1 MPTGLTPTEGVGGAV
16 AYSPRPPHSA
26 DGPRWEP
33 EATEQSG
40 TPIIRLA
47 RRHALLVAACAIV
60 AGGAGMFVTSRL
72 PRQYEATVS
81 IRVDQKASQAT
92 AIGAANF
99 SRDNGLGTEVEM
111 LRSREL
117 ALAVVDSLGLRLT
130 VEKLGSGA
138 DKPVPRSM
146 ALSDVQVRGDAPKM
160 WYQLVRG
167 TDDRLE
173 LQDSS
178 GNTIALSAA
187 GETVR
192 VDSAVFRLAPEVADY
207 VPLKLAVLSADDAAD
222 RLRRSVSPGRR
233 SREADLIDVQV
244 RGSDPVLVRDIA
256 NAYGRLYVA
265 THQSARQLEAK
276 RSVTFLGE
284 QLDRVSRQ
292 LDSAEV
298 SLKNYRTQAGVISL
312 PDEASNGVS
321 RRAELLAQR
330 NAIDAE
336 RDALNRLVQST
347 RADGGSNGVE
357 RYHELLA
364 FPTLLRSGAASG
376 LQNALS
382 AAEQKRSELLTR
394 RTERDEE
401 VKATEARIAEL
412 QGQIRDFAT
421 TYLQG
426 LTNQVGALDAT
437 LSRSDAALS
446 TLPQKELRH
455 SELERDAKTTEAV
468 YAMLQARY
476 KEAEIAA
483 AASDA
488 SIRLVDAAVLPRRP
502 VSPKPLVNLALAMVA
517 GLMIGVAGAFLRD
530 SSDRSLRTRAQLL
543 ALTGSPVLSLIPRLK
558 SVSGFSARFLGSPTR
573 VSGVLQDG
581 RRRESSS
588 HSLVRPSQPPVS
600 TSYSSEDLFG
610 FAASYSRLVTNL
622 GFAGLANPIR
632 VVLVTSALPGDG
644 KTTVA
649 TNLALTIAREGKRV
663 LLIDADLRGGRVDVT
678 LRLPV
683 AAGLGE
689 VLRGQHAFETAVL
702 QVPAGGGRELHVLPR
717 GTAKADPAALLASDK
732 TREVLA
738 RARELYDMVIVDT
751 PPVNAVADAA
761 LLSRQCDGVLV
772 VARAGVTARDAL
784 VFAMEQLRIVHAP
797 VIGAVLNDVD
807 LRGDAGVDGAY
818 QYYGRYAPSGSAA

>member
-1 MPTGLTPTEGVGGAV
+1 
-16 AYSPRPPHSA
+16 
-26 DGPRWEP
+26 
-33 EATEQSG
+33 
-40 TPIIRLA
+40 
-47 RRHALLVAACAIV
+47 
-60 AGGAGMFVTSRL
+60 MFVTSRL

-192 VDSAVFRLAPEVADY
+192 VDSAVFRLAPGVADY
-207 VPLKLAVLSADDAAD
+207 VPLKLAVLTADDAAD

-256 NAYGRLYVA
+256 NTYGRLYVA

-276 RSVTFLGE
+276 RSVAFLGE

-292 LDSAEV
+292 LDSAEL
-298 SLKNYRTQAGVISL
+298 SLKNYRTRAGVISL

-336 RDALNRLVQST
+336 RDALDRLVHST
-347 RADGGSNGVE
+347 PADGSSKAVE
-357 RYHELLA
+357 RYRELLA

-412 QGQIRDFAT
+412 QGQIRAFAT

-446 TLPQKELRH
+446 TLPEKELRH
-455 SELERDAKTTEAV
+455 SELERGAKTTEAV

-483 AASDA
+483 AATDA
-488 SIRLVDAAVLPRRP
+488 SIRLVDAAVLRRRP

-543 ALTGSPVLSLIPRLK
+543 ALTGSPVLSLIPRLR
-558 SVSGFSARFLGSPTR
+558 SVSGFSARFPGFPTR
-573 VSGVLQDG
+573 VSGLLQDG
-581 RRRESSS
+581 QRREDSSN
-588 HSLVRPSQPPVS
+588 SLVRPSQSSVD
-600 TSYSSEDLFG
+600 TSYAAEDMFG

-622 GFAGLANPIR
+622 GFAGLANPVR

-689 VLRGQHAFETAVL
+689 VLRGQHAFEAAVL

-738 RARELYDMVIVDT
+738 RARELYDMIIVDT

>member
-1 MPTGLTPTEGVGGAV
+1 MQTGSTPTEDVGGAV
-16 AYSPRPPHSA
+16 VYSPRPPHGA
-26 DGPRWEP
+26 DAPQWKTEVV
-33 EATEQSG
+33 EQSG
-40 TPIIRLA
+40 TAIIPWA
-47 RRHALLVAACAIV
+47 RRHALLVAACALV
-60 AGGAGMFVTSRL
+60 AGGAGIFVTARL
-72 PRQYEATVS
+72 PRLYEASVS
-81 IRVDQKASQAT
+81 IRVDQKASQAPT
-92 AIGAANF
+92 IGAPNY

-130 VEKLGSGA
+130 VAKLGSGA
-138 DKPVPRSM
+138 GKPVSRSKV
-146 ALSDVQVRGDAPKM
+146 LSDVRVRADAPEM
-160 WYQLVRG
+160 WYQLVRAPG
-167 TDDRLE
+167 DRLE

-178 GNTIALSAA
+178 GRTIVRPAA

-192 VDSAVFRLAPEVADY
+192 VGGAVFRLAPEVADY
-207 VPLKLAVLSADDAAD
+207 VPLMLVVLTTDDAVD
-222 RLRRSVSPGRR
+222 GIRRSVSIGRR
-233 SREADLIDVQV
+233 SREADLVDVQV
-244 RGSDPVLVRDIA
+244 RGSDPVMVRDIA

-276 RSVTFLGE
+276 QSLAFLGE

-292 LDSAEV
+292 LDSAER
-298 SLKNYRTQAGVISL
+298 SLENYRTQAGVISL
-312 PDEASNGVS
+312 PEEASTGVS

-336 RDALNRLVQST
+336 RDALDRLVRST
-347 RADGGSNGVE
+347 RAGGSSKGVD
-357 RYHELLA
+357 RYSALLA

-382 AAEQKRSELLTR
+382 LAEQKRSDLLTR

-426 LTNQVGALDAT
+426 LTDQVGALDAT

-455 SELERDAKTTEAV
+455 SELERSAKTTEAV

-483 AASDA
+483 AATDA
-488 SIRLVDAAVLPRRP
+488 SIRLVDEAVLPRRP
-502 VSPKPLVNLALAMVA
+502 VSPKPLVNLALAMMA
-517 GLMIGVAGAFLRD
+517 GLMIGVGGAFLRD

-558 SVSGFSARFLGSPTR
+558 SVSGFSARLSGLPTR
-573 VSGVLQDG
+573 VSGLLQDS
-581 RRRESSS
+581 RRRDGSS
-588 HSLVRPSQPPVS
+588 HSLVRPSQSPGNM
-600 TSYSSEDLFG
+600 SYSAEDLFG

-622 GFAGLANPIR
+622 GFAGMANPIR

-649 TNLALTIAREGKRV
+649 TNLALTMAGEGKRV
-663 LLIDADLRGGRVDVT
+663 LLIDADLRGGRVDAV
-678 LRLPV
+678 LRLPLTV
-683 AAGLGE
+683 GLGE
-689 VLRGQHAFETAVL
+689 VLRGQHEFEAAVM
-702 QVPAGGGRELHVLPR
+702 QMPAGGGREVHVLPR
-717 GTAKADPAALLASDK
+717 GSAKADPAALLASDK
-732 TREVLA
+732 PREVLA
-738 RARELYDMVIVDT
+738 RARELYDMVILDT

-772 VARAGVTARDAL
+772 VARSGATARDAL
-784 VFAMEQLRIVHAP
+784 AFAMEQLRIVHAP

-818 QYYGRYAPSGSAA
+818 QYYGRYAPSGS

>member
-16 AYSPRPPHSA
+16 AYSPRSPHGT
-26 DGPRWEP
+26 DGPRWET
-33 EATEQSG
+33 EVTEQSG

-60 AGGAGMFVTSRL
+60 AGGAGMFVTARL

-138 DKPVPRSM
+138 DKPVPRSRI
-146 ALSDVQVRGDAPKM
+146 LSDVQVRGDAPKM

-207 VPLKLAVLSADDAAD
+207 VPLKLAILTADDAAD

-276 RSVTFLGE
+276 RSVAFLGE
-284 QLDRVSRQ
+284 QLDRVSHQ

-298 SLKNYRTQAGVISL
+298 SLKNYRTRAGVISL

-336 RDALNRLVQST
+336 RDALDRLVHST
-347 RADGGSNGVE
+347 PADGSSKAVE
-357 RYHELLA
+357 RYRELLA

-437 LSRSDAALS
+437 LSRSDARPL
-446 TLPQKELRH
+446 H
-455 SELERDAKTTEAV
+455 
-468 YAMLQARY
+468 
-476 KEAEIAA
+476 AA
-483 AASDA
+483 AKGAT
-488 SIRLVDAAVLPRRP
+488 PF
-502 VSPKPLVNLALAMVA
+502 
-517 GLMIGVAGAFLRD
+517 GAGA
-530 SSDRSLRTRAQLL
+530 
-543 ALTGSPVLSLIPRLK
+543 
-558 SVSGFSARFLGSPTR
+558 
-573 VSGVLQDG
+573 
-581 RRRESSS
+581 
-588 HSLVRPSQPPVS
+588 
-600 TSYSSEDLFG
+600 
-610 FAASYSRLVTNL
+610 
-622 GFAGLANPIR
+622 
-632 VVLVTSALPGDG
+632 
-644 KTTVA
+644 
-649 TNLALTIAREGKRV
+649 
-663 LLIDADLRGGRVDVT
+663 
-678 LRLPV
+678 
-683 AAGLGE
+683 
-689 VLRGQHAFETAVL
+689 
-702 QVPAGGGRELHVLPR
+702 
-717 GTAKADPAALLASDK
+717 
-732 TREVLA
+732 
-738 RARELYDMVIVDT
+738 
-751 PPVNAVADAA
+751 
-761 LLSRQCDGVLV
+761 
-772 VARAGVTARDAL
+772 
-784 VFAMEQLRIVHAP
+784 
-797 VIGAVLNDVD
+797 
-807 LRGDAGVDGAY
+807 
-818 QYYGRYAPSGSAA
+818 

>member
-1 MPTGLTPTEGVGGAV
+1 MPTGLTPTEGVRGAV
-16 AYSPRPPHSA
+16 AHSPRPPHGTDA
-26 DGPRWEP
+26 PRWQTED
-33 EATEQSG
+33 TEQSG
-40 TPIIRLA
+40 TPIIQWA
-47 RRHALLVAACAIV
+47 RRHALLVGACAAV
-60 AGGAGMFVTSRL
+60 AGGAGLLVTSRL
-72 PRQYEATVS
+72 PRLYEASVS
-81 IRVDQKASQAT
+81 IRVDPKAPQAT
-92 AIGAANF
+92 AIGAPNY

-130 VEKLGSGA
+130 VAKLGSSTG
-138 DKPVPRSM
+138 KPAPRSM
-146 ALSDVQVRGDAPKM
+146 VLSDVQVRADAPKT
-160 WYQLVRG
+160 WYRLVRG
-167 TDDRLE
+167 ADDRLE

-178 GNTIALSAA
+178 GRALARPAA

-192 VDSAVFRLAPEVADY
+192 VGGAAFRLAPEAADY
-207 VPLKLAVLSADDAAD
+207 VPLKLAILTADDAAD
-222 RLRRSVSPGRR
+222 RLRDSVSAGRR
-233 SREADLIDVQV
+233 TREADLIDVQV
-244 RGSDPVLVRDIA
+244 RGSDPVLVRNIA

-276 RSVTFLGE
+276 RSVAFLGE

-292 LDSAEV
+292 LDSAER

-336 RDALNRLVQST
+336 RDALERLVAST
-347 RADGGSNGVE
+347 RASDSIKGVE
-357 RYHELLA
+357 RYRELLA

-376 LQNALS
+376 LQSALS
-382 AAEQKRSELLTR
+382 AAEQKRSDLLTR

-426 LTNQVGALDAT
+426 LTNQVVALDAT
-437 LSRSDAALS
+437 LSRSDAALA

-488 SIRLVDAAVLPRRP
+488 SIRLVDEAVLPRRP
-502 VSPKPLVNLALAMVA
+502 ASPKPLVNLALAMMA
-517 GLMIGVAGAFLRD
+517 GLMIGAGGAFLRD

-558 SVSGFSARFLGSPTR
+558 SVSGFSARGL
-573 VSGVLQDG
+573 LQDS
-581 RRRESSS
+581 RRREGSS
-588 HSLVRPSQPPVS
+588 HSLVRPSESSVN

-622 GFAGLANPIR
+622 GFAGMANPIR
-632 VVLVTSALPGDG
+632 AVLVTSALPGDG

-663 LLIDADLRGGRVDVT
+663 LLIDADLHGGRVDAM
-678 LRLPV
+678 LRLPLGV
-683 AAGLGE
+683 GLGE
-689 VLRGQHAFETAVL
+689 VLRGQHEFEAAVM

-717 GTAKADPAALLASDK
+717 GTSKADPAALLASDK
-732 TREVLA
+732 LRDVLA
-738 RARELYDMVIVDT
+738 RARELYDMVIIDT

-784 VFAMEQLRIVHAP
+784 VFAMEQLRIVNAP

-807 LRGDAGVDGAY
+807 LRGDASVDGAY

>member
-16 AYSPRPPHSA
+16 AYSPRPPHGT
-26 DGPRWEP
+26 DGPRWET
-33 EATEQSG
+33 EVTEQSG

-60 AGGAGMFVTSRL
+60 SGGAGLFVTSRL
-72 PRQYEATVS
+72 PRLYEASVS
-81 IRVDQKASQAT
+81 IRVDQKAPQAT
-92 AIGAANF
+92 AIGAPNY
-99 SRDNGLGTEVEM
+99 SRDNELGTEVEM

-130 VEKLGSGA
+130 VAKLGSGA
-138 DKPVPRSM
+138 GKPVPRSM
-146 ALSDVQVRGDAPKM
+146 VLSDVRVGADAPKM
-160 WYQLVRG
+160 WYQLVRAA
-167 TDDRLE
+167 DDRIE

-178 GNTIALSAA
+178 GSTIVRPAA

-192 VDSAVFRLAPEVADY
+192 VGGAVFRLSPEAADY
-207 VPLKLAVLSADDAAD
+207 LPLKLAVLTADDAAD
-222 RLRRSVSPGRR
+222 LVRKSVSPGRR
-233 SREADLIDVQV
+233 SREADLIDIQV
-244 RGSDPVLVRDIA
+244 RGSDPVLVRNIA

-265 THQSARQLEAK
+265 THQTARQLEAK
-276 RSVTFLGE
+276 RSVAFLGE

-292 LDSAEV
+292 LDSAGR
-298 SLKNYRTQAGVISL
+298 SLKNYRTRAGVISL
-312 PDEASNGVS
+312 PDEASTGVS

-336 RDALNRLVQST
+336 RDALDRLVHST
-347 RADGGSNGVE
+347 RADGSSNGVE
-357 RYHELLA
+357 RYRELLA

-382 AAEQKRSELLTR
+382 AAEQKRSDLLTR

-412 QGQIRDFAT
+412 RGQIRDFAT

-446 TLPQKELRH
+446 TLPEKELRH
-455 SELERDAKTTEAV
+455 SELERGAKTTEAV

-483 AASDA
+483 AATDA
-488 SIRLVDAAVLPRRP
+488 SIRLVDEAVLPRRP
-502 VSPKPLVNLALAMVA
+502 VSPKPLVNLALAMMA
-517 GLMIGVAGAFLRD
+517 GLMVGVGGAFLRD

-558 SVSGFSARFLGSPTR
+558 SVSGFSARFPTR
-573 VSGVLQDG
+573 SGLLQDS
-581 RRRESSS
+581 RRREGSS
-588 HSLVRPSQPPVS
+588 HSLVRPSQSPVN
-600 TSYSSEDLFG
+600 TSYSAEDLFG

-663 LLIDADLRGGRVDVT
+663 LLIDADLRGGRVDVM
-678 LRLPV
+678 LRLPLAV
-683 AAGLGE
+683 GLGE
-689 VLRGQHAFETAVL
+689 VLRGQHEFGAAVA

-717 GTAKADPAALLASDK
+717 GTAKADPGALLASDK

-738 RARELYDMVIVDT
+738 RAREQYDMVIVDT

>member
-16 AYSPRPPHSA
+16 VGSPRPLHGT
-26 DGPRWEP
+26 DVPRWNP
-33 EATEQSG
+33 EATEQPG
-40 TPIIRLA
+40 TNIIRLV
-47 RRHALLVAACAIV
+47 RRHTLLVAACAIV
-60 AGGAGMFVTSRL
+60 AGAAGMFVTARL
-72 PRQYEATVS
+72 PRLYEASVA
-81 IRVDQKASQAT
+81 IRVDEKAPQAT
-92 AIGAANF
+92 AIGAPNY
-99 SRDNGLGTEVEM
+99 SRDNALGTEVEM

-117 ALAVVDSLGLRLT
+117 ALAVVDSLGLRLA
-130 VEKLGSGA
+130 VAELGSGA
-138 DKPVPRSM
+138 GKPVSRSM
-146 ALSDVQVRGDAPKM
+146 AMSDVRVRADAPPM
-160 WYQLVRG
+160 WYKLVQVPDG
-167 TDDRLE
+167 GLE

-178 GNTIALSAA
+178 GSSVVRPSI
-187 GETVR
+187 GEMVR
-192 VDSAVFRLAPEVADY
+192 VGGIMFRLAPGVADY
-207 VPLKLAVLSADDAAD
+207 VPLKLAVLTADEAAD
-222 RLRRSVSPGRR
+222 ALRRSVSPGRR
-233 SREADLIDVQV
+233 SRDADLIDVQV
-244 RGSDPVLVRDIA
+244 RGNDPVLVRDIA

-276 RSVTFLGE
+276 HSVAFLGE

-292 LDSAEV
+292 LDSAEH
-298 SLKNYRTQAGVISL
+298 SLESYRTRAGAINL
-312 PDEASNGVS
+312 TEEASTGVS
-321 RRAELLAQR
+321 RRGELLAQR

-336 RDALNRLVQST
+336 RDALDRLVRST
-347 RADGGSNGVE
+347 RAGESSRGADHY
-357 RYHELLA
+357 RELLA

-376 LQNALS
+376 LQSALS
-382 AAEQKRSELLTR
+382 AAEQKRSDLLTR

-412 QGQIRDFAT
+412 HGQIRDFAM

-426 LTNQVGALDAT
+426 LTNQVDALDAT

-446 TLPQKELRH
+446 TLPQKELRQ
-455 SELERDAKTTEAV
+455 SELERAAKTTEAV
-468 YAMLQARY
+468 YAMLQDRY

-483 AASDA
+483 AATDA
-488 SIRLVDAAVLPRRP
+488 SIRLVDEAVLPRRP
-502 VSPKPLVNLALAMVA
+502 VSPKPLLNLVLAMLA
-517 GLMIGVAGAFLRD
+517 GLMIGVGGAFLRD

-558 SVSGFSARFLGSPTR
+558 SPSGFSARFPGLLTR
-573 VSGVLQDG
+573 TGGQPQDS
-581 RRRESSS
+581 RRGDGSS
-588 HSLVRPSQPPVS
+588 HSVVRQSRSPV
-600 TSYSSEDLFG
+600 TSYSAEDLFS

-622 GFAGLANPIR
+622 GFAGFANPIR
-632 VVLVTSALPGDG
+632 VVLVASALPGDG

-663 LLIDADLRGGRVDVT
+663 LLIDADLRGGRIDT
-678 LRLPV
+678 MLRLPV
-683 AAGLGE
+683 GAGLGE
-689 VLRGQHAFETAVL
+689 VLRGQHAFEAAVR
-702 QVPAGGGRELHVLPR
+702 QVPAGDGRVMHVLPR

-732 TREVLA
+732 PREVLA
-738 RARELYDMVIVDT
+738 RARELYDMIILDT

-818 QYYGRYAPSGSAA
+818 QYYGRYTPSGSVA

>member
-1 MPTGLTPTEGVGGAV
+1 
-16 AYSPRPPHSA
+16 
-26 DGPRWEP
+26 
-33 EATEQSG
+33 
-40 TPIIRLA
+40 
-47 RRHALLVAACAIV
+47 
-60 AGGAGMFVTSRL
+60 MFVTARL
-72 PRQYEATVS
+72 PRQYEASVS
-81 IRVDQKASQAT
+81 IRVDAKAPQAN
-92 AIGAANF
+92 AIGAPNF

-111 LRSREL
+111 LRSRDL

-130 VEKLGSGA
+130 VAKLGSGA
-138 DKPVPRSM
+138 RKPVPRSM
-146 ALSDVQVRGDAPKM
+146 VLSDVRVRADAPER
-160 WYQLVRG
+160 WYRLVRAA
-167 TDDRLE
+167 DDRLE

-178 GNTIALSAA
+178 GSTIVRPAA

-192 VDSAVFRLAPEVADY
+192 VGGAAFRLAPHVADH
-207 VPLKLAVLSADDAAD
+207 VPLELAVLTVDDAID
-222 RLRRSVSPGRR
+222 GLRRSVSAGRR

-244 RGSDPVLVRDIA
+244 RAGDPVLVRDIA

-276 RSVTFLGE
+276 QSVVFLGE

-292 LDSAEV
+292 LDSAERA
-298 SLKNYRTQAGVISL
+298 LEKYRTRAGVINL
-312 PDEASNGVS
+312 PEEASSGVS

-336 RDALNRLVQST
+336 RDALARLVNST
-347 RADGGSNGVE
+347 RAGDSSKRVAPY
-357 RYHELLA
+357 RELLA

-376 LQNALS
+376 LQSALS

-412 QGQIRDFAT
+412 QGQLRDFAT

-426 LTNQVGALDAT
+426 LTDQVGALDAT

-483 AASDA
+483 AATDA
-488 SIRLVDAAVLPRRP
+488 SIRLVDEAVLPRRP
-502 VSPKPLVNLALAMVA
+502 VSPKPLVNLALAVIA
-517 GLMIGVAGAFLRD
+517 GLMIGVGGAFLRD
-530 SSDRSLRTRAQLL
+530 ASDRSLRTRAQLL

-558 SVSGFSARFLGSPTR
+558 SVSGFSARLAGLPTR
-573 VSGVLQDG
+573 VGGLLQDS
-581 RRRESSS
+581 RRRDGSS
-588 HSLVRPSQPPVS
+588 HSLVRPSQSPVQ
-600 TSYSSEDLFG
+600 TSYSAEDLFG
-610 FAASYSRLVTNL
+610 FAESYSRLVTNL
-622 GFAGLANPIR
+622 GFAGVANPIR
-632 VVLVTSALPGDG
+632 VVLVASALPGDG

-663 LLIDADLRGGRVDVT
+663 LLIDADLRGGRVDVM
-678 LRLPV
+678 LRLPL

-689 VLRGQHAFETAVL
+689 VLRGQHDFEAAVR
-702 QVPAGGGRELHVLPR
+702 QVPVGGGRVVHVLPR

-732 TREVLA
+732 PREVLA
-738 RARELYDMVIVDT
+738 RARELYDMVILDT

-772 VARAGVTARDAL
+772 VARAGATARDAL

-818 QYYGRYAPSGSAA
+818 QYYGRYAPSAS

>member
-1 MPTGLTPTEGVGGAV
+1 MPTGLTPTKGGGAEV
-16 AYSPRPPHSA
+16 YSPLPPHGTDA
-26 DGPRWEP
+26 PQWET
-33 EATEQSG
+33 EAAEQSG
-40 TPIIRLA
+40 TAIIPWA

-60 AGGAGMFVTSRL
+60 AGGAGMFVTARL
-72 PRQYEATVS
+72 PRLYEASVS
-81 IRVDQKASQAT
+81 IRVDQKAPQAT
-92 AIGAANF
+92 AIGAPNY

-117 ALAVVDSLGLRLT
+117 ARAVVDSLGLRLT
-130 VEKLGSGA
+130 VAKLGSGA
-138 DKPVPRSM
+138 RKPVPRSLV
-146 ALSDVQVRGDAPKM
+146 LSDVRVRADAPEM
-160 WYQLVRG
+160 WYQLVWPSG
-167 TDDRLE
+167 DRLQ

-178 GNTIALSAA
+178 GNTIVAPTA
-187 GETVR
+187 GEPVR
-192 VDSAVFRLAPEVADY
+192 VGGAVFRLAPAVADY
-207 VPLKLAVLSADDAAD
+207 VPLELGVLTADDAID
-222 RLRRSVSPGRR
+222 GILRSVSIGRR
-233 SREADLIDVQV
+233 SREADLVDVQV

-256 NAYGRLYVA
+256 NTYGRLYVA

-276 RSVTFLGE
+276 QSLAFLGE

-292 LDSAEV
+292 LDSAERALE
-298 SLKNYRTQAGVISL
+298 SYRTRAGVISL
-312 PDEASNGVS
+312 PEEANSGVS

-336 RDALNRLVQST
+336 RDALARLVQST
-347 RADGGSNGVE
+347 RAGDNSKGAE
-357 RYHELLA
+357 RYSQLLA

-376 LQNALS
+376 LQSALS

-412 QGQIRDFAT
+412 QGQIRDFAA

-426 LTNQVGALDAT
+426 LTDQVGALDAT

-455 SELERDAKTTEAV
+455 SELERSAKTTEAV
-468 YAMLQARY
+468 YGMLQARY

-483 AASDA
+483 AATDA
-488 SIRLVDAAVLPRRP
+488 SIRLVDEAVLPRRP
-502 VSPKPLVNLALAMVA
+502 VSPKPLVNLALALLA
-517 GLMIGVAGAFLRD
+517 GLMIGVGGAFLRD
-530 SSDRSLRTRAQLL
+530 ASDRSLRTRAQLL

-558 SVSGFSARFLGSPTR
+558 SVSGLSARLR
-573 VSGVLQDG
+573 RDG
-581 RRRESSS
+581 SS
-588 HSLVRPSQPPVS
+588 HSLVRPSQSPAN
-600 TSYSSEDLFG
+600 TTYSAEDLFG
-610 FAASYSRLVTNL
+610 FASSYSRLVTNL
-622 GFAGLANPIR
+622 GFAGVANPIR

-663 LLIDADLRGGRVDVT
+663 LLIDADLRGGRVDAA
-678 LRLPV
+678 LRLPL

-689 VLRGQHAFETAVL
+689 VLRGQQEFETAVM
-702 QVPAGGGRELHVLPR
+702 QVPADGGREVHVLPR

-732 TREVLA
+732 PREVLA
-738 RARELYDMVIVDT
+738 RARELYDMVIIDT

-761 LLSRQCDGVLV
+761 LLSRQCDGVLI

-818 QYYGRYAPSGSAA
+818 QYYGRYAHSAP

>member
-1 MPTGLTPTEGVGGAV
+1 MPTGLTPTEGVGGAAV
-16 AYSPRPPHSA
+16 YSPRPPHGTDAPGWNTEVS
-26 DGPRWEP
+26 
-33 EATEQSG
+33 EQSG

-60 AGGAGMFVTSRL
+60 AGAAGVFVTARL
-72 PRQYEATVS
+72 PRQYEASVS
-81 IRVDQKASQAT
+81 IRVDPKAPQAT
-92 AIGAANF
+92 VIGAPNF

-111 LRSREL
+111 LRSRDL

-130 VEKLGSGA
+130 VAKLGSGA
-138 DKPVPRSM
+138 GKPVPRSM
-146 ALSDVQVRGDAPKM
+146 VLSDVRVRADVPES
-160 WYQLVRG
+160 WYRLVRAA
-167 TDDRLE
+167 DDRLE

-178 GNTIALSAA
+178 GSTIVRPAA

-192 VDSAVFRLAPEVADY
+192 VGGIVFRLAPKVADD
-207 VPLKLAVLSADDAAD
+207 VPLELAVLTADDAVD
-222 RLRRSVSPGRR
+222 GLRRAVSAGRR

-244 RGSDPVLVRDIA
+244 RGEDPVLVRDIA

-276 RSVTFLGE
+276 QSVAFLGE

-292 LDSAEV
+292 LDSAER
-298 SLKNYRTQAGVISL
+298 SLENYRTRAGVINL
-312 PDEASNGVS
+312 PEEASTGVS

-336 RDALNRLVQST
+336 RDALDRLVNST
-347 RADGGSNGVE
+347 RAGDSSKRVDHY
-357 RYHELLA
+357 RELLA

-376 LQNALS
+376 LQSALS
-382 AAEQKRSELLTR
+382 AAEQKRSDLLTR

-412 QGQIRDFAT
+412 QRQIRDFAT

-426 LTNQVGALDAT
+426 LTDQVGALDAT

-483 AASDA
+483 AATDA
-488 SIRLVDAAVLPRRP
+488 SIRLVDEAVLPRRP
-502 VSPKPLVNLALAMVA
+502 VSPKPLVNLALAVIA
-517 GLMIGVAGAFLRD
+517 GLLIGVGGAFLRD
-530 SSDRSLRTRAQLL
+530 ASDRSLRTRAQLL

-558 SVSGFSARFLGSPTR
+558 SVSGFSARFAGLPTR
-573 VSGVLQDG
+573 VGGLLHDG
-581 RRRESSS
+581 RRRDGSS
-588 HSLVRPSQPPVS
+588 HALVRPSQSPVN
-600 TSYSSEDLFG
+600 TSYAAEDLFG

-622 GFAGLANPIR
+622 GFAGLANPVR

-663 LLIDADLRGGRVDVT
+663 LLIDADLRGGRVDVM
-678 LRLPV
+678 LRLPLAV
-683 AAGLGE
+683 GLGE
-689 VLRGQHAFETAVL
+689 VLRGQHDFEAAVM
-702 QVPAGGGRELHVLPR
+702 QVPAGGGREVHVLPR
-717 GTAKADPAALLASDK
+717 GTAKADPPALLASDK
-732 TREVLA
+732 PREMLA
-738 RARELYDMVIVDT
+738 RARELYDMIILDT

-772 VARAGVTARDAL
+772 VARAGATARDAL

-818 QYYGRYAPSGSAA
+818 QYYGRYAPSAP